1 MRKKGPLYFPQR
13 LFNQLN
19 CHLFFKGRTLACTCA
34 KNLAC
39 TCAWY
44 LAFTCVWDSKTTNN
58 KQTTTN
64 KQQQTTN
71 KQQQTTNT
79 NNKQTN
85 NKQQATNNKQQ
96 TTNKQQQ
103 TNNNEQQ
110 TNNNKQQTTNNKQQ
124 QTSTT
129 TMTTT
134 MTTKTTTTTTTTITT
149 TTTTTTDG
157 VIAWRSDYLTNF
169 VLDSFQ
175 FFCIAASSKA
185 RSTSEL
191 MSYYEAVAVV
201 ATMSNEAPCRGFEA
215 ARCVKTTCS
224 QWCGGLSCVAT
235 MLLSHFETL
244 LPPQSPP

>member
-1 MRKKGPLYFPQR
+1 MLKGNWFGQEMG
-13 LFNQLN
+13 
-19 CHLFFKGRTLACTCA
+19 GRTLACTCA

-44 LAFTCVWDSKTTNN
+44 LAFTCAWYLAFTCVWDSKTTNNKQQTTNNKQTTTNNKQTTTNNKQQTTNN

-71 KQQQTTNT
+71 KQQQTTN
-79 NNKQTN
+79 NQ
-85 NKQQATNNKQQ
+85 
-96 TTNKQQQ
+96 
-103 TNNNEQQ
+103 
-110 TNNNKQQTTNNKQQ
+110 QQTTNNKQP
-124 QTSTT
+124 
-129 TMTTT
+129 
-134 MTTKTTTTTTTTITT
+134 TTTTTTATTA

-169 VLDSFQ
+169 VLDNFQ